1 MAIIKRERWSED
13 DVLALPG
20 GEQDYFD
27 RKSGKIISQPSFEDD
42 LAKALSAFANS
53 GGGHLIIGVTD
64 DGVIDGVPET
74 VRGRAK
80 PKDWIEQKIP
90 RLLTYP
96 LQDFR
101 VHEVVPS
108 TPSKIPPGHVVI
120 VIDVG
125 DSPLAPHQVVK
136 KHLYYYRTGGR
147 SEPAPHFYLELLW
160 GRQNKYP
167 GQKVARAWLYIIRA
181 ALNLL
186 YYQRESL
193 DRDARSWDR
202 LERYDKRLY
211 RLAGNPAIYS
221 PNLEQFLDFYPDMA
235 EPIERHDKEVL
246 AVWEA
251 MRNLIDELVD
261 QRLSLN
267 QVYEEVMS
275 PDSRERLFEEL
286 KGKGVKSSSQEDL
299 EGELF
304 GSFGPD
310 HKFHILA
317 ENIASHNS
325 QLNDA
330 MVAPLWNL
338 HREKFMAILTRQ
350 PYCRLEDKVN
360 LARAQLLRTV
370 DELEVLLKDK
380 RRELATQFGEPYAG
394 TTE

>member
-1 MAIIKRERWSED
+1 MAIIKRERWSEE

-74 VRGRAK
+74 VIGRART
-80 PKDWIEQKIP
+80 KDWIEQKIP
-90 RLLTYP
+90 RLLAYP

-101 VHEVVPS
+101 VHEVEPS
-108 TPSKIPPGHVVI
+108 ASSKIPPGHVVI

-136 KHLYYYRTGGR
+136 KHFYYYRTGGR

-167 GQKVARAWLYIIRA
+167 GQKVARAWLYIIRV

-186 YYQRESL
+186 YHQRESL
-193 DRDARSWDR
+193 DRDIRSWNR
-202 LERYDKRLY
+202 LERYDQRLY
-211 RLAGNPAIYS
+211 RLAGNPGINS
-221 PNLEQFLDFYPDMA
+221 PNLEQFLEFYPDMA

-251 MRNLIDELVD
+251 MRNLIDELVE
-261 QRLSLN
+261 QRLSLS

-286 KGKGVKSSSQEDL
+286 KGKGIRSSSQ
-299 EGELF
+299 
-304 GSFGPD
+304 
-310 HKFHILA
+310 
-317 ENIASHNS
+317 
-325 QLNDA
+325 
-330 MVAPLWNL
+330 
-338 HREKFMAILTRQ
+338 
-350 PYCRLEDKVN
+350 
-360 LARAQLLRTV
+360 
-370 DELEVLLKDK
+370 
-380 RRELATQFGEPYAG
+380 
-394 TTE
+394 